1 MYLYGFIETNPMM
14 ADLTLRAAAKVNL
27 ALDVLRRD
35 EGTGYH
41 EIQTVYQEI
50 PLYDE
55 ITLSELSED
64 RIFLE
69 WRPLHHNL
77 MNQDMGT
84 SLFIN
89 PNEFLLDSAAFAEPP
104 LRQNFAFRAAKLIK
118 DTFHIQKGVYIKIKK
133 NIPLRSGLG
142 GGSSNAAEVLKGLN
156 TMWKLGL
163 SSDQLRSIGSH
174 IGMDVA
180 FFIEG
185 GTALGTHFGECIEIL
200 PPLDMRIVLY
210 HTGIEVESRSAY
222 RDLSDEH
229 CGLQREKTHELVQKL
244 RKGGGCD
251 LPEMTR
257 LLHNDFETLIFQRFP
272 QLTHVRK
279 SLQRQGF
286 AYSGLSGSGGVM
298 YAVF

>member
-1 MYLYGFIETNPMM
+1 M
-14 ADLTLRAAAKVNL
+14 AAAKVNL

-55 ITLSELSED
+55 VTLSELPED
-64 RIFLE
+64 RIFIE

-84 SLFIN
+84 SLFLN

-104 LRQNFAFRAAKLIK
+104 LRQNLAFRAAKLLK
-118 DTFHIQKGVYIKIKK
+118 ETFHIQKGVYIKIKK

-142 GGSSNAAEVLKGLN
+142 GGSSNAAAVLKGLN
-156 TMWKLGL
+156 TLWQLGL
-163 SSDQLRSIGSH
+163 SSDQLRSLGSY
-174 IGMDVA
+174 IGMDVP

-185 GTALGTHFGECIEIL
+185 GTALGTHFGEQIEIL
-200 PPLDMRIVLY
+200 PPLDMRILLY
-210 HTGIEVESRSAY
+210 HTGIEIESRSAY

-229 CGLQREKTHELVQKL
+229 FGLQCEKTDALAQKL
-244 RKGGGCD
+244 RHVTCNLSD
-251 LPEMTR
+251 ITP
-257 LLHNDFETLIFQRFP
+257 LLHNDFEPLIFQRFP
-272 QLTHVRK
+272 QLLHTRK
-279 SLQRQGF
+279 VLQRQGF
-286 AYSGLSGSGGVM
+286 AYSGLSGSGGIM